1 MADNTENKGLAP
13 EEITEET
20 AAEAAAEAV
29 EASENVKDAE
39 DTTAEAAAEENGDDA
54 LSRFLSREQEE
65 QKPVKQSKI
74 NKKLLIPIIAAVV
87 VAALVC
93 MLIFMRTHTP
103 KGATNDE
110 SLLPAKITTD
120 VNDKGVHEAQVA
132 VDENGEILQNGSG
145 KLLEYVPADIKEIG
159 VENEKGTFSVLADTP
174 EGGSTTFT
182 LVGFEG
188 VTLQA
193 GIADE
198 VASAVTSLDFL
209 QVVSADADFA
219 DYGLDKPKAIAA
231 VKYTDGTSAVIRVGN
246 DAAANAGTYFAFG
259 SGKAVY
265 LAQIEKFNPL
275 IDITKAA
282 ESSDDNKFSELTI
295 TGSCYPDAITLVP
308 NEDEA
313 IEASYIVTE
322 PKRMFANAVEGNDI
336 TGSVRGLYA
345 EEVVC
350 VHPSSGQ
357 LADYGIAEPYAK
369 VSASYPDTD
378 MTEIYDAIDGEVT
391 YIGTLDYYDD
401 QALPYD
407 VFRALPCM
415 IQVNAD
421 SARNSVN
428 NPADGRFFGDIEA
441 AAIDGSYLLLNIGDP
456 LIISEEEYNSLNVG
470 DVIDTPV
477 FGDGQ
482 QGMTVTA
489 IDESN
494 GYRTVELDGRDD
506 YWFVQHPYS
515 EDDTDYILE
524 TYSDNPVLFNYR
536 LCPVPLASD
545 CEVTDQYAAL
555 FSDSDT
561 EAFNNWNPGPD
572 ANALTSSSY
581 WFYENVNTT
590 DVPEPVHGWIPANG
604 LAYPLT
610 IENGELTSINIEW
623 R

>member
-1 MADNTENKGLAP
+1 MKNTKRTVALFL
-13 EEITEET
+13 
-20 AAEAAAEAV
+20 AAAMMLSIAGCANNGENTNGSTAESVSLSTIESADQEEALMTEV
-29 EASENVKDAE
+29 PAETDEDYVPSDAE
-39 DTTAEAAAEENGDDA
+39 IAYDAYNAFVDSFAGDY
-54 LSRFLSREQEE
+54 E
-65 QKPVKQSKI
+65 
-74 NKKLLIPIIAAVV
+74 
-87 VAALVC
+87 
-93 MLIFMRTHTP
+93 
-103 KGATNDE
+103 
-110 SLLPAKITTD
+110 
-120 VNDKGVHEAQVA
+120 
-132 VDENGEILQNGSG
+132 GEIYFGYEYSYEDG
-145 KLLEYVPADIKEIG
+145 HAHWKLHV
-159 VENEKGTFSVLADTP
+159 
-174 EGGSTTFT
+174 
-182 LVGFEG
+182 
-188 VTLQA
+188 
-193 GIADE
+193 
-198 VASAVTSLDFL
+198 
-209 QVVSADADFA
+209 
-219 DYGLDKPKAIAA
+219 
-231 VKYTDGTSAVIRVGN
+231 
-246 DAAANAGTYFAFG
+246 
-259 SGKAVY
+259 
-265 LAQIEKFNPL
+265 
-275 IDITKAA
+275 
-282 ESSDDNKFSELTI
+282 
-295 TGSCYPDAITLVP
+295 
-308 NEDEA
+308 
-313 IEASYIVTE
+313 
-322 PKRMFANAVEGNDI
+322 
-336 TGSVRGLYA
+336 
-345 EEVVC
+345 
-350 VHPSSGQ
+350 
-357 LADYGIAEPYAK
+357 
-369 VSASYPDTD
+369 SYPDTD

-515 EDDTDYILE
+515 EDDPDYILE

>member
-29 EASENVKDAE
+29 EASENVKEAE
-39 DTTAEAAAEENGDDA
+39 DTAAEAAAEENGDDA

-265 LAQIEKFNPL
+265 LARIEKFNPL
-275 IDITKAA
+275 MYAVNEFISLDITKAA

-295 TGSCYPDAITLVP
+295 TGSRYPDAITLVP

-357 LADYGIAEPYAK
+357 LADYGITEPYAK

-378 MTEIYDAIDGEVT
+378 ITLSCSAPGEGGLVNVYNPDTDIIYTIQLSALSWACTSVDALVPELIMNAKITAVNNVAFKAGDKDYSIDVTTKTDTVDTDNGGTEEVTTTTAKYGDKDLTKENFSIFFQNLNGIKNTGPVDDGGKEVMRFTFTYSTGRIPDTVVAYDIGGAQYSMELNGARIGSASKSYIDGLIT
-391 YIGTLDYYDD
+391 G
-401 QALPYD
+401 
-407 VFRALPCM
+407 
-415 IQVNAD
+415 AD
-421 SARNSVN
+421 
-428 NPADGRFFGDIEA
+428 
-441 AAIDGSYLLLNIGDP
+441 LLVKGEN
-456 LIISEEEYNSLNVG
+456 
-470 DVIDTPV
+470 
-477 FGDGQ
+477 
-482 QGMTVTA
+482 
-489 IDESN
+489 
-494 GYRTVELDGRDD
+494 
-506 YWFVQHPYS
+506 
-515 EDDTDYILE
+515 
-524 TYSDNPVLFNYR
+524 
-536 LCPVPLASD
+536 
-545 CEVTDQYAAL
+545 
-555 FSDSDT
+555 
-561 EAFNNWNPGPD
+561 
-572 ANALTSSSY
+572 LTS
-581 WFYENVNTT
+581 F
-590 DVPEPVHGWIPANG
+590 
-604 LAYPLT
+604 
-610 IENGELTSINIEW
+610 
-623 R
+623 